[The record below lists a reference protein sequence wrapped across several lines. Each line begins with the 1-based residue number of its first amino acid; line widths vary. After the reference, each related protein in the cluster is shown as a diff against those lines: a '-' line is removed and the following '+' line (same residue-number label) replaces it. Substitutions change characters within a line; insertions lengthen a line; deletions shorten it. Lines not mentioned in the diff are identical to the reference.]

1 LGDIDKF
8 SRLKALRPALRA
20 AGGAGRGAAERGSAD
35 GAEPTAAARV
45 GGTRPLGYVPPVP
58 QNALDL
64 ANVLG
69 ATSQSNHYGEH
80 MVLRRW
86 FAEPHTAVPHAVGLE
101 LLAPGA
107 AAEAADPLNWLFL
120 DTETTGLAGGTGTYP
135 FLVGVA
141 WWGGAG
147 IEVEQFFMR
156 DHSEEHSVLLAL
168 AERMAERR
176 VLVTFNGK
184 SFDWP
189 LLETRFRM
197 TRSIKPKLPIAHID
211 LLHPARHLWRPRLGS
226 VRLCELERQVLGFER
241 GFDVASD
248 LIPQAYFDFLRG
260 ESPEL
265 LAHVFRH
272 NQMDLCGLAA
282 LACRMFTLLA
292 EPETSRID
300 SLELFGV
307 SRLFDRRGQA
317 ARARTLYS
325 AALEGGLPRVLDRS
339 ARQRLAGLAKRDRDY
354 TLAQTLWHELRG
366 PSPEGLC
373 AYEELAMYFEH
384 KAREPERAAA
394 VAEEALADLRIAHRT
409 RLIATAAYRDWQ
421 ARFHRRLERV
431 RRKAGLAL
439 RNPMLAESSE
449 IAAESK

>member
-1 LGDIDKF
+1 VLVRSQVIGFKKIKFFTNENVGDGKLELPENEMHTTAFWITLEPAARRICRLRFRRRQSGIFGLLYALESMATLLLMCDRRDWHRRSVNGPRVAGVAAEWQEYNAATLDRLEDEGISSSPICISMTPILEASDSA
-8 SRLKALRPALRA
+8 SRL
-20 AGGAGRGAAERGSAD
+20 
-35 GAEPTAAARV
+35 
-45 GGTRPLGYVPPVP
+45 
-58 QNALDL
+58 
-64 ANVLG
+64 
-69 ATSQSNHYGEH
+69 
-80 MVLRRW
+80 
-86 FAEPHTAVPHAVGLE
+86 
-101 LLAPGA
+101 
-107 AAEAADPLNWLFL
+107 
-120 DTETTGLAGGTGTYP
+120 
-135 FLVGVA
+135 
-141 WWGGAG
+141 
-147 IEVEQFFMR
+147 
-156 DHSEEHSVLLAL
+156 LLAL

>member
-1 LGDIDKF
+1 LGVIDKF
-8 SRLKALRPALRA
+8 SRLKALQPARK
-20 AGGAGRGAAERGSAD
+20 GAASAEHAPTERS
-35 GAEPTAAARV
+35 ETTPAARV
-45 GGTRPLGYVPPVP
+45 GGTQPLGYVPPVP

-64 ANVLG
+64 AKALG
-69 ATSQSNHYGEH
+69 ATTQSNHYGEH

-86 FAEPHTAVPHAVGLE
+86 FADPDTAVPHAIGME

-107 AAEAADPLNWLFL
+107 AAEAADPMNWLFL

-147 IEVEQFFMR
+147 MEVEQFFMR

-176 VLVTFNGK
+176 ILVTFNGK

-189 LLETRFRM
+189 LLETRYRM
-197 TRSIKPKLPIAHID
+197 TRSIKPKMPIAHID

-241 GFDVASD
+241 GFDVASER
-248 LIPQAYFDFLRG
+248 IPQAYFDFLRG
-260 ESPEL
+260 DSPEL

-307 SRLFDRRGQA
+307 SRLFDRRGQT

-325 AALEGGLPRVLDRS
+325 AALAGGLPRTLDRS
-339 ARQRLAGLAKRDRDY
+339 ARHRLARLAKRDRDF
-354 TLAQTLWHELRG
+354 TLAQSLWHELRG

-373 AYEELAMYFEH
+373 AYEQLAMYFEH

-409 RLIATAAYRDWQ
+409 RLIATPAYRDWQ
-421 ARFHRRLERV
+421 ARFRRRLERV
-431 RRKAGLAL
+431 RRKAGRAL
-439 RNPMLAESSE
+439 QNPMLPESSA
-449 IAAESK
+449 IGAESK

>member
-1 LGDIDKF
+1 MGVIDKF
-8 SRLKALRPALRA
+8 SRLKALRPAPRA
-20 AGGAGRGAAERGSAD
+20 
-35 GAEPTAAARV
+35 GAEHEDAPRSGVTATTAAARV
-45 GGTRPLGYVPPVP
+45 GGTQPLGYVPPVP

-64 ANVLG
+64 EKFLG
-69 ATSQSNHYGEH
+69 ATSQSNHHGEH

-86 FAEPHTAVPHAVGLE
+86 FAEPDTAVPHAMGLE
-101 LLAPGA
+101 LLASGA

-147 IEVEQFFMR
+147 LEVEQFFMR

-265 LAHVFRH
+265 LVHVFRH

-325 AALEGGLPRVLDRS
+325 AALDGGGLPRVLDRS

-373 AYEELAMYFEH
+373 AYEELAIYFEH
-384 KAREPERAAA
+384 KAREPMRAAA

-431 RRKAGLAL
+431 RRKAGRAVQ
-439 RNPMLAESSE
+439 NSMLVESSGV
-449 IAAESK
+449 AGESK